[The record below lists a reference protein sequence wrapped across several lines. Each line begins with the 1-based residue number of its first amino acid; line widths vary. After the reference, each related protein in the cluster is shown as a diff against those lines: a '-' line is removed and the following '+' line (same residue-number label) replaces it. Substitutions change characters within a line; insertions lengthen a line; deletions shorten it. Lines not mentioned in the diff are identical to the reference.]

1 MLLDID
7 YFKSINDN
15 YGHECGDRVLA
26 SFARQVQ
33 QVVGEDGMVARM
45 GGEEFAVVVNSG
57 DEQHGY
63 ALAERIRSTCGQPSF
78 HRRQQT
84 LYLTVSIGLGSG
96 KAESW
101 QLTEVFLNK
110 LMAEA
115 DDHLY
120 RSKKAGR
127 NRTSARLADEQL
139 AASAV
144 GVKLECVN
152 RYKAL
157 T

>member
-1 MLLDID
+1 M
-7 YFKSINDN
+7 
-15 YGHECGDRVLA
+15 
-26 SFARQVQ
+26 
-33 QVVGEDGMVARM
+33 
-45 GGEEFAVVVNSG
+45 VVNSG

-63 ALAERIRSTCGQPSF
+63 ALAERIRSTVASHPF
-78 HRRQQT
+78 TRRQQT

-101 QLTEVFLNK
+101 QLTEVFNK

-120 RSKKAGR
+120 RSKRRVEIVPAPGWR
-127 NRTSARLADEQL
+127 MSNLPP
-139 AASAV
+139 V
-144 GVKLECVN
+144 PGVKLSCVN